1 MAHFA
6 ELDENNNV
14 TRVFVVNNDV
24 ITVDGEE
31 SEQAG
36 IEFLTKLHG
45 GGWYKQTSY
54 NNNFRKNYAG
64 KGYIYDGTRD
74 AFIAPQS
81 YPSWVL
87 NEDTC
92 RWESPVPYPDS
103 DGDERY
109 MWDEET
115 TNWIEIPRVEK
126 LDGN

>member
-6 ELDENNNV
+6 KLDENNNV

-31 SEQAG
+31 SEQVG

-45 GGWYKQTSY
+45 GGEYKQTSY

-64 KGYIYDGTRD
+64 KGYIYDEARD
-74 AFIAPQS
+74 AFIGPQS
-81 YPSWVL
+81 YPSREL
-87 NEDTC
+87 NEETC

-103 DGDERY
+103 DNNKRY
-109 MWDEET
+109 RWDEET
-115 TNWIEIPRVEK
+115 TNWVIIS
-126 LDGN
+126 D